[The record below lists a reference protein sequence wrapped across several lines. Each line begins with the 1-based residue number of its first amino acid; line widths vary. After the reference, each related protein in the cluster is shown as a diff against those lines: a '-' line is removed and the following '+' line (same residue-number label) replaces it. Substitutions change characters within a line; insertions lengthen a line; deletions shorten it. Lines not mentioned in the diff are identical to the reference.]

1 MHPKLKLAHA
11 IYLVY
16 PTTTEYKNFLLL
28 HELQSH
34 SNKLVN

>member
-1 MHPKLKLAHA
+1 MHPKLKLAHS

-16 PTTTEYKNFLLL
+16 STTTEYKNFLLL
-28 HELQSH
+28 HELQSR